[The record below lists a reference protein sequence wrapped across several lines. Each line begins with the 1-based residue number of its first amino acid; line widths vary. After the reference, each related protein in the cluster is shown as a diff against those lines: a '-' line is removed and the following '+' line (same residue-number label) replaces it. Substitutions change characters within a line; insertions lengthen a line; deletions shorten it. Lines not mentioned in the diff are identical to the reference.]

1 MGGNV
6 AGERILVVDD
16 EPGVRTALH
25 GILSDEGYAVTA
37 VETAE
42 AALEAL
48 DAAAFDAILL
58 DVWLPGMDG
67 LEALTQMGERRTDA
81 AVVMI
86 SGHGNIETAVRATK
100 LGAFDFVEKPLSLE
114 KTLLVLR
121 NALRQRGLEQRN
133 RRLLEQLARQTQIAG
148 HSAAAIKLREEVEI
162 AAGSDAPVLICGAP
176 GSGREGVAR
185 RIHSSGPRADGA
197 FVAVPCGALDAPAV
211 EAALFGSGEDAGR
224 IGLASGGTL
233 FLEDVDRLAP
243 PLQRKLAS
251 VLGAQVREQAPARIL
266 ASTTDGAPVLESPLR
281 RRLDVIR
288 IAVPRLGERRD
299 DIPLLAERFIT
310 DLAREYGREPK
321 RLSPECLLALKAHE
335 WPGNVAELA
344 NLMERVLL
352 YAKSDVVQMSDLPE
366 ELGGAGGEVEDLYR
380 DFGSL
385 DEGLRAFAR
394 HHIRRVLLEERED
407 KPNAARRLG
416 LTLEQLE
423 SRLEG
428 L

>member
-1 MGGNV
+1 M

-16 EPGVRTALH
+16 EPGVRKALES
-25 GILSDEGYAVTA
+25 ILSDDGYAVTA
-37 VETAE
+37 VESAE

-48 DAAAFDAILL
+48 DGAAFDAILL

-67 LEALTQMGERRTDA
+67 LEALAEMGERRTDA

-100 LGAFDFVEKPLSLE
+100 LGAFDFIEKPLSLE

-121 NALRQRGLEQRN
+121 NALRQRGLEQSN
-133 RRLLEQLARQTQIAG
+133 RRLLEQLARQTEIAG
-148 HSAAAIKLREEVEI
+148 HSVAASKLREEVEI
-162 AAGSDAPVLICGAP
+162 AAGSEAPVLIYGAP

-185 RIHSSGPRADGA
+185 RIHSSGPRADGP
-197 FVAVPCGALDAPAV
+197 FVEVPCGALDTAAV
-211 EAALFGSGEDAGR
+211 EAALFGVGDEAGR
-224 IGLASGGTL
+224 LGMASGGTL

-243 PLQRKLAS
+243 ELQPKLAS
-251 VLGAQVREQAPARIL
+251 VLGAQAREATQARIL
-266 ASTTDGAPVLESPLR
+266 ASTTFDAPGLEGRLR
-281 RRLDVIR
+281 RRLEVIR

-321 RLSPECLLALKAHE
+321 RLSPECLLALKAYD

-352 YAKSDVVQMSDLPE
+352 YAKGDVVQVSDLPE
-366 ELGGAGGEVEDLYR
+366 DLGGDGGAVEDLYR

-394 HHIRRVLLEERED
+394 HHIRRVLSEEKAD
-407 KPNAARRLG
+407 KKKAARRLG
-416 LTLEQLE
+416 LTLGQLE
-423 SRLEG
+423 RRLAS

>member
-1 MGGNV
+1 M
-6 AGERILVVDD
+6 AGERILGVDD
-16 EPGVRTALH
+16 EPGVRTALDS
-25 GILSDEGYAVTA
+25 ILSDEGYAVTA

-48 DAAAFDAILL
+48 DGTAFDAILL

-148 HSAAAIKLREEVEI
+148 
-162 AAGSDAPVLICGAP
+162 SDAPVLICGAP

-185 RIHSSGPRADGA
+185 RIHSSGPRAEGS
-197 FVAVPCGALDAPAV
+197 FVEVPCGALDAPAV
-211 EAALFGSGEDAGR
+211 EAALFGSGEETGR
-224 IGLASGGTL
+224 LGMASGGTV

-243 PLQRKLAS
+243 RLQRRLAS
-251 VLGAQVREQAPARIL
+251 VLGAQARERTPARVL
-266 ASTTDGAPVLESPLR
+266 ASPTSGAPGLE
-281 RRLDVIR
+281 VIR
-288 IAVPRLGERRD
+288 SAVPRLGERRD
-299 DIPLLAERFIT
+299 DIPLLAERFIS

-321 RLSPECLLALKAHE
+321 RLSPECLLALKAHD

-344 NLMERVLL
+344 NLMERLLL
-352 YAKSDVVQMSDLPE
+352 YAKGDVVQTSDLPE
-366 ELGGAGGEVEDLYR
+366 ELGGDGGAVEDLYR
-380 DFGSL
+380 DYGSL
-385 DEGLRAFAR
+385 DDGLRAFAR
-394 HHIRRVLLEERED
+394 HYIRRVLFEEQAD
-407 KPNAARRLG
+407 KKKAARRLG
-416 LTLEQLE
+416 LTPEQLE
-423 SRLEG
+423 RRLES

>member
-1 MGGNV
+1 V

-16 EPGVRTALH
+16 EPGVRTALES
-25 GILSDEGYAVTA
+25 ILSDEGYAVTA

-48 DAAAFDAILL
+48 DGTAFDAILL

-67 LEALTQMGERRTDA
+67 LEALTHMGELRTDA

-133 RRLLEQLARQTQIAG
+133 RRLLEQLARQTEIAG
-148 HSAAAIKLREEVEI
+148 HSVAASKLREEIEI
-162 AAGSDAPVLICGAP
+162 AAGSNAPVLIGGAP

-185 RIHSSGPRADGA
+185 RIHSSSPRADGP
-197 FVAVPCGALDAPAV
+197 FVEVPCGALDAAAV
-211 EAALFGSGEDAGR
+211 EAALFGTGDETGR
-224 IGLASGGTL
+224 LGMASGGTL

-243 PLQRKLAS
+243 ELQRKLAS
-251 VLGAQVREQAPARIL
+251 VLGAQARERTPARIL
-266 ASTTDGAPVLESPLR
+266 ASTTTGAPGLEGPLR
-281 RRLDVIR
+281 RRLEVIR
-288 IAVPRLGERRD
+288 IAVPHLGERRD
-299 DIPLLAERFIT
+299 DIPLLAERFIS

-321 RLSPECLLALKAHE
+321 RLSPECLLALKAHD

-344 NLMERVLL
+344 NLMERLLL
-352 YAKSDVVQMSDLPE
+352 YAKGDVVQTSELPE
-366 ELGGAGGEVEDLYR
+366 ELGGDGGAVEDLYR

-385 DEGLRAFAR
+385 DEGLQAFAR
-394 HHIRRVLLEERED
+394 HHIRRVLFEEHAD
-407 KPNAARRLG
+407 KKKAARRLG

-423 SRLEG
+423 GRLEST
-428 L
+428 